1 MQTRQNSPARML
13 LAAAAF
19 SGATLLGATS
29 AWAQVAAPRT
39 SSDST
44 QPASGAHAAMDKASK
59 LLEQGQV
66 VRARTALASLL
77 NDDTSGQLLTN
88 RERQRLNSLVSSI
101 SRQTSSMDPVE
112 LSLQR
117 AENDAD
123 QGNIR
128 SAEAHLQ
135 SVVRSN
141 KATSEQSGRIDAVRS
156 ICKSTKSTM
165 APKVDGLLTAA
176 ESHLR
181 DGRLAEAKSDIS
193 SIGRSGLVLEGEQ
206 LAAFN
211 TLNDQIDQIDANN
224 ADKAALGMLE
234 SQPGVVK
241 KRPIDPYRESDDA
254 KPVEKPSEPAAQ
266 PPAEPAAQ
274 PPAEAPA
281 TQPAA
286 EQPAQPAQPPAEP
299 PAQPPAEQ
307 PAATPG
313 TEPPSGWQPPQGQD
327 AIEQGR
333 KWQAQ
338 ELLAQADQAFDKGM
352 YNDALGKYQQLAGA
366 FGQYLT
372 VDELARVN
380 ARISEAQVRLN
391 ANGAGLDPLSAQMKR
406 TQVQKEAALAE
417 FNNQLGQAG
426 KALDTGDTER
436 ARNLA
441 AAARLTINSNK
452 NAFAESEVEGYNK
465 QVADLLSKIAGT
477 EDTLANQRASAQA
490 KALADE
496 AAKSEAQRLSE
507 KERKVRESLTRIR
520 ALQMDLKYSE
530 ALQVVDQLLYLDPIN
545 PAGLILKDVLTDQM
559 LARQSNEIMDRTW
572 GNVARHSVQNSIAT
586 IPPLDIIEYPADWP
600 AISNRRGEPLAFA
613 ESAENQRINS
623 LIASKRT
630 PVKFNESPFENV
642 VGFLQT
648 VTLLNI
654 DVDWASL
661 DAMSVQRD
669 KPITLNL
676 TNVPI
681 RTVLD
686 KVCEKI
692 SPGTDISQ
700 RIGWAVNDGV
710 LTIAAEEALRKNTQ
724 LVIYDIRD
732 LLIEVPQYAN
742 VPQFDLSSVLSN
754 SGQGGG
760 GGQSPFQNNTQN
772 QQNDFGRNRD
782 SRIDQIIQLI
792 QENVDTE
799 GWKDMG
805 GTTGSIQRLDG
816 SLIIVNTA
824 KNHQAV
830 NGLLRQLREVRAM
843 QINVE
848 ARLLLVN
855 QEFFEQI
862 GFDIDV
868 YLNAN
873 NNQVRTARNTTPA
886 IQGSDFFSSTTGNLN
901 RRVAS
906 PSGTNAQDIVN
917 PRSWSPIGITQSSNS
932 LASGLLTGLV
942 EESSV
947 AGAALGRAP
956 ALGIAGQFL
965 DDIQVDFL
973 IQATQA
979 DRRSVRLNA
988 PRLTFTNGQ
997 TSNIYVATQV
1007 AFVSELEPVV
1017 SESAVGFDPTIA
1029 TISEG
1034 VTLLVEGT
1042 VSADRR
1048 YVTMNVQTS
1057 VSKIDGFQER
1067 AVTAVAGGQLVNS
1080 ADTSSFIQLPTV
1092 TVTSV
1097 SSTVT
1102 VPDQGTILMGGQR
1115 LTNEFEVEAGV
1126 PVLSKIPILNR
1137 LFSNRIKAKDEQTL
1151 LILIKPTIL
1160 IQNEQEEQNF
1170 PGLLDTLRAPYGG

>member
-1 MQTRQNSPARML
+1 
-13 LAAAAF
+13 
-19 SGATLLGATS
+19 
-29 AWAQVAAPRT
+29 
-39 SSDST
+39 
-44 QPASGAHAAMDKASK
+44 
-59 LLEQGQV
+59 
-66 VRARTALASLL
+66 
-77 NDDTSGQLLTN
+77 
-88 RERQRLNSLVSSI
+88 
-101 SRQTSSMDPVE
+101 
-112 LSLQR
+112 
-117 AENDAD
+117 
-123 QGNIR
+123 
-128 SAEAHLQ
+128 
-135 SVVRSN
+135 
-141 KATSEQSGRIDAVRS
+141 
-156 ICKSTKSTM
+156 
-165 APKVDGLLTAA
+165 
-176 ESHLR
+176 
-181 DGRLAEAKSDIS
+181 
-193 SIGRSGLVLEGEQ
+193 
-206 LAAFN
+206 
-211 TLNDQIDQIDANN
+211 
-224 ADKAALGMLE
+224 
-234 SQPGVVK
+234 
-241 KRPIDPYRESDDA
+241 
-254 KPVEKPSEPAAQ
+254 
-266 PPAEPAAQ
+266 
-274 PPAEAPA
+274 
-281 TQPAA
+281 
-286 EQPAQPAQPPAEP
+286 
-299 PAQPPAEQ
+299 
-307 PAATPG
+307 
-313 TEPPSGWQPPQGQD
+313 
-327 AIEQGR
+327 
-333 KWQAQ
+333 
-338 ELLAQADQAFDKGM
+338 
-352 YNDALGKYQQLAGA
+352 
-366 FGQYLT
+366 
-372 VDELARVN
+372 
-380 ARISEAQVRLN
+380 
-391 ANGAGLDPLSAQMKR
+391 
-406 TQVQKEAALAE
+406 
-417 FNNQLGQAG
+417 
-426 KALDTGDTER
+426 
-436 ARNLA
+436 
-441 AAARLTINSNK
+441 
-452 NAFAESEVEGYNK
+452 
-465 QVADLLSKIAGT
+465 
-477 EDTLANQRASAQA
+477 
-490 KALADE
+490 
-496 AAKSEAQRLSE
+496 
-507 KERKVRESLTRIR
+507 
-520 ALQMDLKYSE
+520 
-530 ALQVVDQLLYLDPIN
+530 
-545 PAGLILKDVLTDQM
+545 
-559 LARQSNEIMDRTW
+559 
-572 GNVARHSVQNSIAT
+572 
-586 IPPLDIIEYPADWP
+586 
-600 AISNRRGEPLAFA
+600 
-613 ESAENQRINS
+613 NS
-623 LIASKRT
+623 LIGSKRT
-630 PVKFNESPFENV
+630 PVKFNDSPFESV
-642 VGFLQT
+642 VGFLQA

-669 KPITLNL
+669 KPVTLNL

-681 RTVLD
+681 KTVLD

-692 SPGTDISQ
+692 SPGVDITQ

-710 LTIAAEEALRKNTQ
+710 LTIAAEEALRKNTA

-760 GGQSPFQNNTQN
+760 GQSPFQNTQQR

-782 SRIDQIIQLI
+782 ARIDQIIQLI
-792 QENVDTE
+792 QENVDSE
-799 GWKDMG
+799 GWKDLG

-816 SLIIVNTA
+816 SLIIVNTG
-824 KNHQAV
+824 KNHQAI

-868 YLNAN
+868 YLNSD
-873 NNQVRTARNTTPA
+873 NNQVRAARATAPTV
-886 IQGSDFFSSTTGNLN
+886 QGSDFFSPTTGNLG
-901 RRVAS
+901 RVVTS
-906 PSGTNAQDIVN
+906 PNAGGTGTTSQGVVN
-917 PRSWSPIGITQSSNS
+917 PRSWSPIGVTQNSNT

-1007 AFVSELEPVV
+1007 AFVSELQPVV

-1080 ADTSSFIQLPTV
+1080 ADTQSFIQLPTV

-1126 PVLSKIPILNR
+1126 PVLSKIPFLNR

>member
-29 AWAQVAAPRT
+29 VWAQVATPRP

-44 QPASGAHAAMDKASK
+44 QPASAAHAAMDKAAK

-77 NDDTSGQLLTN
+77 NDDTGGQLLSN

-101 SRQTSSMDPVE
+101 SRQTQSMDPVE

-135 SVVRSN
+135 SVVRSR
-141 KATSEQSGRIDAVRS
+141 KANTEQNARVEAVRS
-156 ICKSTKSTM
+156 TCQSTKSTM

-181 DGRLAEAKSDIS
+181 DGRVADAKNDLT
-193 SIGRSGLVLEGEQ
+193 SIGRSGLVLEGDQ
-206 LAAFN
+206 LASFN
-211 TLNDQIDQIDANN
+211 SLTDRIDQIDASNL
-224 ADKAALGMLE
+224 DKVALGVLE

-241 KRPIDPYRESDDA
+241 KRPIDPYRDNEDA
-254 KPVEKPSEPAAQ
+254 KPSDAPAEAPAAET
-266 PPAEPAAQ
+266 PAEPAA
-274 PPAEAPA
+274 PEA
-281 TQPAA
+281 T
-286 EQPAQPAQPPAEP
+286 QPPAEP

-307 PAATPG
+307 PATPPVA
-313 TEPPSGWQPPQGQD
+313 EPSSAWQPPQGQD
-327 AIEQGR
+327 AIEQSR

-338 ELLAQADQAFDKGM
+338 ELLAQADLSFDKGI
-352 YNDALGKYQQLAGA
+352 YNDALTKYQQLSGA

-391 ANGAGLDPLSAQMKR
+391 ANGTGLDPLSAQMKR

-417 FNNQLGQAG
+417 FNNQLTQAG
-426 KALDTGDTER
+426 RSLDTGDTER

-452 NAFAESEVEGYNK
+452 NAFAESEVEGYNQ
-465 QVADLLSKIAGT
+465 QVADLLAKIAGT
-477 EDTLANQRASAQA
+477 EDTLANQRAAAQA
-490 KALADE
+490 RALADE
-496 AAKSEAQRLSE
+496 AAKSEAQRLTE
-507 KERKVRESLTRIR
+507 KERKIREAISRVR
-520 ALQMDLKYSE
+520 ALQMDLKYAE

-545 PAGLILKDVLTDQM
+545 PAGLVLKDLLTDQ
-559 LARQSNEIMDRTW
+559 LISIESKRSIKTTW
-572 GNVARHSVQNSIAT
+572 EKVAQHSLQNSSAM
-586 IPPLDIIEYPADWP
+586 IPSLELIEYPSDWP
-600 AISNRRGEPLAFA
+600 AISNLRGEPLAFA
-613 ESAENQRINS
+613 ESAENQRVNS
-623 LIASKRT
+623 LIATKKT
-630 PVKFNESPFENV
+630 PVKFNESPLESV
-642 VGFLQT
+642 VGFLQA

-654 DVDWASL
+654 DIDWASL
-661 DAMSVQRD
+661 ESLSVARE
-669 KPITLNL
+669 KPVTLNL

-681 RTVLD
+681 KTILD
-686 KVCEKI
+686 KVCEKV
-692 SPGTDISQ
+692 SPGTDITQ
-700 RIGWAVNDGV
+700 RVGWAVNDGV

-732 LLIEVPQYAN
+732 LLIEVPQYTN
-742 VPQFDLSSVLSN
+742 TPQFDLSQVLS
-754 SGQGGG
+754 SSSQGGGG
-760 GGQSPFQNNTQN
+760 GGQSPFQNQTQN
-772 QQNDFGRNRD
+772 QNQDLGRNRD
-782 SRIDQIIQLI
+782 GRIDQIIQLI
-792 QENVDTE
+792 QENVDSE

-824 KNHQAV
+824 KNHQAI

-848 ARLLLVN
+848 SRILLVN

-873 NNQVRTARNTTPA
+873 NNQVRTARA
-886 IQGSDFFSSTTGNLN
+886 IAPTSQASDFFSNAKPN
-901 RRVAS
+901 RIITS
-906 PSGTNAQDIVN
+906 PNVVGSGTTTQGVVN
-917 PRSWSPIGITQSSNS
+917 PRSWSPIGVTQNSST
-932 LASGLLTGLV
+932 LASSLLSGQI
-942 EESSV
+942 ESSTV
-947 AGAALGRAP
+947 AGTALSAAP

-965 DDIQVDFL
+965 DDVQVDFL

-997 TSNIYVATQV
+997 QSNIYVVTQT
-1007 AFVSELEPVV
+1007 AIVSDLQSVV
-1017 SESAVGFDPTIA
+1017 SDSAASFDPTIGVV
-1029 TISEG
+1029 SEG
-1034 VTLLVEGT
+1034 VILAVEGT

-1048 YVTMNVQTS
+1048 YVTMNVQ
-1057 VSKIDGFQER
+1057 VSINKIDGFQER
-1067 AVTAVAGGQLVNS
+1067 AVSAVVGGQLVSS
-1080 ADTSSFIQLPTV
+1080 ASTESFIQLPTS

-1102 VPDQGTILMGGQR
+1102 VPDQGTIMMGGQR
-1115 LTNEFEVEAGV
+1115 IKNEYEVEAGV
-1126 PVLSKIPILNR
+1126 PVLSKIPFINR

-1151 LILIKPTIL
+1151 LILMKPTIL
-1160 IQNEQEEQNF
+1160 IQNEQEERNF

>member
-29 AWAQVAAPRT
+29 VWAQVATPRP

-44 QPASGAHAAMDKASK
+44 KPASAAHAAMDKAAK
-59 LLEQGQV
+59 FLEQGQV

-77 NDDTSGQLLTN
+77 NDDTGGQLLSD
-88 RERQRLNSLVSSI
+88 RERQRLNSLLSSI
-101 SRQTSSMDPVE
+101 SRQTHSMDPVE

-135 SVVRSN
+135 SVVRSR
-141 KATSEQSGRIDAVRS
+141 KANAEQSARVDAVRS
-156 ICKSTKSTM
+156 ICQSTKSTM

-181 DGRLAEAKSDIS
+181 DGRVADAKSDLS
-193 SIGRSGLVLEGEQ
+193 SIGRSGVVLEGDQ
-206 LAAFN
+206 LSSFN
-211 TLNDQIDQIDANN
+211 SLTDRIDQMDADN
-224 ADKAALGMLE
+224 ADKAALGVLE

-241 KRPIDPYRESDDA
+241 KRPIDPYRDNEES
-254 KPVEKPSEPAAQ
+254 KPAEQPAEAPAAET
-266 PPAEPAAQ
+266 PAEPAATQ
-274 PPAEAPA
+274 PPV
-281 TQPAA
+281 
-286 EQPAQPAQPPAEP
+286 EP

-307 PAATPG
+307 PATPPAA
-313 TEPPSGWQPPQGQD
+313 EPSSGWQPPQGQD
-327 AIEQGR
+327 AIEQSR

-338 ELLAQADQAFDKGM
+338 ELLAQADLSFDKGI
-352 YNDALGKYQQLAGA
+352 YNDALTKYQQLSGA

-380 ARISEAQVRLN
+380 ARIIEAQVQLN
-391 ANGAGLDPLSAQMKR
+391 ANSTGLDPLSAQMKR

-417 FNNQLGQAG
+417 FNNQLAQAG
-426 KALDTGDTER
+426 KALDTGDPER

-452 NAFAESEVEGYNK
+452 NAFAESEVEGYNQ
-465 QVADLLSKIAGT
+465 QVADLLARIAGT

-490 KALADE
+490 RALADE
-496 AAKSEAQRLSE
+496 AAKSEAQRLTE
-507 KERKVRESLTRIR
+507 KERKIRESLTRIR
-520 ALQMDLKYSE
+520 ALQMEMKYAE

-545 PAGLILKDVLTDQM
+545 PAGLVLKDVLTDTM
-559 LARQSNEIMDRTW
+559 ISIQSKDILKQTW
-572 GNVARHSVQNSIAT
+572 LNAAKLTVDNSRAA
-586 IPPLDIIEYPADWP
+586 IPPLDIIDYPSDWP
-600 AISNRRGEPLAFA
+600 ALSAIRGEPLAFA
-613 ESAENQRINS
+613 ESAENQRVNS
-623 LIASKRT
+623 LISSKKAPAR
-630 PVKFNESPFENV
+630 FNESPLDSV
-642 VGFLQT
+642 VNFLQT

-661 DAMSVQRD
+661 EAMGVQRD

-681 RTVLD
+681 KTVLD

-692 SPGTDISQ
+692 SPGVDISQ

-742 VPQFDLSSVLSN
+742 VPQFDLSAALQS

-760 GGQSPFQNNTQN
+760 SGQSPFQSGNQQN
-772 QQNDFGRNRD
+772 QQADFGRNRD
-782 SRIDQIIQLI
+782 ARIDQLIQII
-792 QENVDTE
+792 QENVDSE
-799 GWKDMG
+799 GWKDLG

-824 KNHQAV
+824 KNHQAI

-843 QINVE
+843 QISVE
-848 ARLLLVN
+848 SRILLVD

-862 GFDIDV
+862 GFDIDL

-873 NNQVRTARNTTPA
+873 NNQVRAARGTSPTVQA
-886 IQGSDFFSSTTGNLN
+886 SDFFNTNSGGLQRTASSPNVATGTFATQG
-901 RRVAS
+901 V
-906 PSGTNAQDIVN
+906 VN
-917 PRSWSPIGITQSSNS
+917 PRSWSPIGMTQSSNS
-932 LASGLLTGLV
+932 LAASLLSGQVDG
-942 EESSV
+942 SSV
-947 AGAALGRAP
+947 ASSALSSAP

-988 PRLTFTNGQ
+988 PRLTLTNGQ
-997 TSNIYVATQV
+997 TSNVSVTTQIAYVTNLTA
-1007 AFVSELEPVV
+1007 VV
-1017 SESAVGFDPTIA
+1017 SDSAAAFEPRIGIAFD
-1029 TISEG
+1029 G
-1034 VTLLVEGT
+1034 VLLVVEGT

-1048 YVTMNVQTS
+1048 YVTMNVQVS
-1057 VSKIDGFQER
+1057 VSKLDGFKESS
-1067 AVTAVAGGQLVNS
+1067 VTAVAGGRLVNS
-1080 ADTSSFIQLPTV
+1080 ADTQSFFQLPTS
-1092 TVTSV
+1092 TVTQL

-1102 VPDQGTILMGGQR
+1102 IPDQGTIMMGGQR
-1115 LTNEFEVEAGV
+1115 VTNEFDVETGV
-1126 PVLSKIPILNR
+1126 PVLSKIPIVNR
-1137 LFSNRIKAKDEQTL
+1137 LFSNRIKAKDDHTL
-1151 LILIKPTIL
+1151 LILLKPTIL
-1160 IQNEQEEQNF
+1160 IQNEQEEKNF

>member
-29 AWAQVAAPRT
+29 VWAQVATPRP

-44 QPASGAHAAMDKASK
+44 QPASAAHAAMDKAAK

-77 NDDTSGQLLTN
+77 NDDTGGQLLSN

-101 SRQTSSMDPVE
+101 SRQTQSMDPVE

-135 SVVRSN
+135 SVVRSR
-141 KATSEQSGRIDAVRS
+141 KANTEQNARVEAVRS
-156 ICKSTKSTM
+156 TCQSTKSTM

-181 DGRLAEAKSDIS
+181 DGRVADAKNDLT
-193 SIGRSGLVLEGEQ
+193 SIGRSGLVLEGDQ
-206 LAAFN
+206 LASFN
-211 TLNDQIDQIDANN
+211 SLTDRIDQIDASNL
-224 ADKAALGMLE
+224 DKVALGVLE

-241 KRPIDPYRESDDA
+241 KRPIDPYRDNEDA
-254 KPVEKPSEPAAQ
+254 KPSDAPAEAPAAET
-266 PPAEPAAQ
+266 PAEPAA
-274 PPAEAPA
+274 PEA
-281 TQPAA
+281 T
-286 EQPAQPAQPPAEP
+286 QPPAEP

-307 PAATPG
+307 PATPPAA
-313 TEPPSGWQPPQGQD
+313 EPSSGWQPPQGQD
-327 AIEQGR
+327 AIEQSR

-338 ELLAQADQAFDKGM
+338 ELLAQADLSFDKGI
-352 YNDALGKYQQLAGA
+352 YNDALTKYQQLSGA

-391 ANGAGLDPLSAQMKR
+391 ANGTGLDPLSAQMKR

-417 FNNQLGQAG
+417 FNNQLTQAG
-426 KALDTGDTER
+426 RSLDTGDTER

-452 NAFAESEVEGYNK
+452 NAFAESEVEGYNQ
-465 QVADLLSKIAGT
+465 QVADLLAKIAGT
-477 EDTLANQRASAQA
+477 EDTLANQRAAAQA
-490 KALADE
+490 RALADE
-496 AAKSEAQRLSE
+496 AAKSEAQRLTE
-507 KERKVRESLTRIR
+507 KERKIREAISRVR
-520 ALQMDLKYSE
+520 ALQMDLKYAE

-545 PAGLILKDVLTDQM
+545 PAGLVLKDLLTDQ
-559 LARQSNEIMDRTW
+559 LISIESKRSIKTTW
-572 GNVARHSVQNSIAT
+572 EKVAQHSLQNSSAM
-586 IPPLDIIEYPADWP
+586 IPSLELIEYPSDWP
-600 AISNRRGEPLAFA
+600 AISNLRGEPLAFA
-613 ESAENQRINS
+613 ESAENQRVNS
-623 LIASKRT
+623 LIATKKT
-630 PVKFNESPFENV
+630 PVKFNESPLESV
-642 VGFLQT
+642 VGFLQA

-654 DVDWASL
+654 DIDWASL
-661 DAMSVQRD
+661 ESLSVARE
-669 KPITLNL
+669 KPVTLNL

-681 RTVLD
+681 KTILD
-686 KVCEKI
+686 KVCEKV
-692 SPGTDISQ
+692 SPGTDITQ
-700 RIGWAVNDGV
+700 RVGWAVNDGV

-732 LLIEVPQYAN
+732 LLIEVPQYTN
-742 VPQFDLSSVLSN
+742 TPQFDLSQVLS
-754 SGQGGG
+754 SSSQGGGG
-760 GGQSPFQNNTQN
+760 GGQSPFQNQTQN
-772 QQNDFGRNRD
+772 QNQDLGRNRD
-782 SRIDQIIQLI
+782 GRIDQIIQLI
-792 QENVDTE
+792 QENVDSE

-824 KNHQAV
+824 KNHQAI

-848 ARLLLVN
+848 SRILLVN

-873 NNQVRTARNTTPA
+873 NNQVRTARA
-886 IQGSDFFSSTTGNLN
+886 IAPTSQASDFFSNAKPN
-901 RRVAS
+901 RIITS
-906 PSGTNAQDIVN
+906 PNVVGSGTTTQGVVN
-917 PRSWSPIGITQSSNS
+917 PRSWSPIGVTQNSST
-932 LASGLLTGLV
+932 LASSLLSGQI
-942 EESSV
+942 ESSTV
-947 AGAALGRAP
+947 AGTALSAAP

-965 DDIQVDFL
+965 DDVQVDFL

-997 TSNIYVATQV
+997 QSNIYVVTQT
-1007 AFVSELEPVV
+1007 AIVSDLQSVV
-1017 SESAVGFDPTIA
+1017 SDSAASFDPTIGVV
-1029 TISEG
+1029 SEG
-1034 VTLLVEGT
+1034 VILAVEGT

-1048 YVTMNVQTS
+1048 YVTMNVR
-1057 VSKIDGFQER
+1057 VSINKIDGFQER
-1067 AVTAVAGGQLVNS
+1067 AVSAVVGGQLVSS
-1080 ADTSSFIQLPTV
+1080 ASTESFIQLPTS

-1102 VPDQGTILMGGQR
+1102 VPDQGTIMMGGQR
-1115 LTNEFEVEAGV
+1115 IKNEYEVEAGV
-1126 PVLSKIPILNR
+1126 PVLSKIPFINR

-1151 LILIKPTIL
+1151 LILMKPTIL
-1160 IQNEQEEQNF
+1160 IQNEQEERNF

>member
-29 AWAQVAAPRT
+29 VWAQVATPRP

-44 QPASGAHAAMDKASK
+44 QPASAAHAAMDKAAK

-77 NDDTSGQLLTN
+77 NDDTGGQLLSN

-101 SRQTSSMDPVE
+101 SRQTQSMDPVE

-135 SVVRSN
+135 SVVRSR
-141 KATSEQSGRIDAVRS
+141 KANTEQNARVEAVRS
-156 ICKSTKSTM
+156 TCQSTKSTM

-181 DGRLAEAKSDIS
+181 DGRVADAKNDLT
-193 SIGRSGLVLEGEQ
+193 SIGRSGLVLEGDQ
-206 LAAFN
+206 LASFN
-211 TLNDQIDQIDANN
+211 SLTDRIDQIDASNL
-224 ADKAALGMLE
+224 DKVALGVLE

-241 KRPIDPYRESDDA
+241 KRPIDPYRDNEDA
-254 KPVEKPSEPAAQ
+254 KPSDAPAEAPAAET
-266 PPAEPAAQ
+266 PAEPAA
-274 PPAEAPA
+274 PEA
-281 TQPAA
+281 T
-286 EQPAQPAQPPAEP
+286 QPPAEP

-307 PAATPG
+307 PATPPAA
-313 TEPPSGWQPPQGQD
+313 EPSSGWQPPQGQD
-327 AIEQGR
+327 AIEQSR

-338 ELLAQADQAFDKGM
+338 ELLAQADLSFDKGI
-352 YNDALGKYQQLAGA
+352 YNDALTKYQQLSGA

-391 ANGAGLDPLSAQMKR
+391 ANGTGLDPLSAQMKR

-417 FNNQLGQAG
+417 FNNQLTQAG
-426 KALDTGDTER
+426 RSLDTGDTER

-452 NAFAESEVEGYNK
+452 NAFAESEVEGYNQ
-465 QVADLLSKIAGT
+465 QVADLLAKIAGT
-477 EDTLANQRASAQA
+477 EDTLANQRAAAQA
-490 KALADE
+490 RALADE
-496 AAKSEAQRLSE
+496 AAKSEAQRLTE
-507 KERKVRESLTRIR
+507 KERKIREAISRVR
-520 ALQMDLKYSE
+520 ALQMDLKYAE

-545 PAGLILKDVLTDQM
+545 PAGLVLKDLLTDQ
-559 LARQSNEIMDRTW
+559 LISIESKRSIKTTW
-572 GNVARHSVQNSIAT
+572 EKVAQHSLQNSSAM
-586 IPPLDIIEYPADWP
+586 IPSLELIEYPSDWP
-600 AISNRRGEPLAFA
+600 AISNLRGEPLAFA
-613 ESAENQRINS
+613 ESAENQRVNS
-623 LIASKRT
+623 LIATKKT
-630 PVKFNESPFENV
+630 PVKFNESPLESV
-642 VGFLQT
+642 VGFLQA

-654 DVDWASL
+654 DIDWASL
-661 DAMSVQRD
+661 ESLSVARE
-669 KPITLNL
+669 KPVTLNL

-681 RTVLD
+681 KTILD
-686 KVCEKI
+686 KVCEKV
-692 SPGTDISQ
+692 SPGTDITQ
-700 RIGWAVNDGV
+700 RVGWAVNDGV

-732 LLIEVPQYAN
+732 LLIEVPQYTN
-742 VPQFDLSSVLSN
+742 TPQFDLSQVLS
-754 SGQGGG
+754 SSSQGGGG
-760 GGQSPFQNNTQN
+760 GGQSPFQNQTQN
-772 QQNDFGRNRD
+772 QNQDLGRNRD
-782 SRIDQIIQLI
+782 GPHRPDHPAHPGKRRLRGLEGHGRHDRLHPAPRRLAHHRQHRQEPPGDQ
-792 QENVDTE
+792 
-799 GWKDMG
+799 
-805 GTTGSIQRLDG
+805 R
-816 SLIIVNTA
+816 
-824 KNHQAV
+824 
-830 NGLLRQLREVRAM
+830 
-843 QINVE
+843 
-848 ARLLLVN
+848 
-855 QEFFEQI
+855 
-862 GFDIDV
+862 
-868 YLNAN
+868 
-873 NNQVRTARNTTPA
+873 PA
-886 IQGSDFFSSTTGNLN
+886 PP
-901 RRVAS
+901 A
-906 PSGTNAQDIVN
+906 
-917 PRSWSPIGITQSSNS
+917 PRSPRHADQCRISNPPRQPGVLRADRLRHRRLPQRQQQPGPRRAGHRPARARPRTSSNTKPAACTHHVSQRRGERHHHPGRRQSQVLVTHRRDPELVLPRQQRS
-932 LASGLLTGLV
+932 LRPDRV
-942 EESSV
+942 QHRRRH
-947 AGAALGRAP
+947 ALSAAP

-997 TSNIYVATQV
+997 QSNIYVVTQI
-1007 AFVSELEPVV
+1007 AIVSDLQSVV
-1017 SESAVGFDPTIA
+1017 SDSAASFDPTIGVV
-1029 TISEG
+1029 SEG
-1034 VTLLVEGT
+1034 VILAVEGT

-1048 YVTMNVQTS
+1048 YVTMNVQVS

-1067 AVTAVAGGQLVNS
+1067 AVTAVAGGQLVSS
-1080 ADTSSFIQLPTV
+1080 ASTQSFIQLPTS

-1102 VPDQGTILMGGQR
+1102 VPDQGTIMMGGQR
-1115 LTNEFEVEAGV
+1115 IKNEYEVETGV
-1126 PVLSKIPILNR
+1126 PVLSKIPIINR

-1160 IQNEQEEQNF
+1160 IQNEQEERNF

>member
-29 AWAQVAAPRT
+29 ALAQIATPRP
-39 SSDST
+39 SSDSN
-44 QPASGAHAAMDKASK
+44 QPASAAHTAMDKAAK

-77 NDDTSGQLLTN
+77 NDDSSGQLLSN
-88 RERQRLNSLVSSI
+88 RERQRLNSLVASI
-101 SRQTSSMDPVE
+101 SRQTTSMDPVE

-117 AENDAD
+117 AENDAE

-135 SVVRSN
+135 SVVRSH
-141 KATSEQSGRIDAVRS
+141 KASSEQNSRIEAVRS
-156 ICKSTKSTM
+156 ICKTSKSTM

-176 ESHLR
+176 DSHLR
-181 DGRLAEAKSDIS
+181 DGRVADAKSDLS
-193 SIGRSGLVLEGEQ
+193 SIGRSGLVLEGDQ
-206 LAAFN
+206 LTSFN
-211 TLNDQIDQIDANN
+211 ALTDRIDQIDASN
-224 ADKAALGMLE
+224 ADKAALGVLE
-234 SQPGVVK
+234 AQPGVVK
-241 KRPIDPYRESDDA
+241 KRPIDPYRDNEEA
-254 KPVEKPSEPAAQ
+254 KPAEKPAEQPAAES
-266 PPAEPAAQ
+266 PA
-274 PPAEAPA
+274 
-281 TQPAA
+281 PAA
-286 EQPAQPAQPPAEP
+286 EQPAPAAAQPPAEP

-307 PAATPG
+307 PAATPPAA
-313 TEPPSGWQPPQGQD
+313 EQPSGWQPPQGQD
-327 AIEQGR
+327 AIEQSR

-338 ELLAQADQAFDKGM
+338 ELLAQADLSFDKGI
-352 YNDALGKYQQLAGA
+352 YNDSLSKYQQLAGA
-366 FGQYLT
+366 FSQYLT

-380 ARISEAQVRLN
+380 ARITEAQVRLN
-391 ANGAGLDPLSAQMKR
+391 ANGVQLDPLSAQMKR
-406 TQVQKEAALAE
+406 TQVQKEAAVAE
-417 FNNQLGQAG
+417 FNNQVAQASR
-426 KALDTGDTER
+426 ALDTGDTER

-465 QVADLLSKIAGT
+465 QVADLLAKIAGT
-477 EDTLANQRASAQA
+477 EDSLATQRAASQA

-507 KERKVRESLTRIR
+507 KERKVREALTRVR
-520 ALQMDLKYSE
+520 ALQMELKYAE
-530 ALQVVDQLLYLDPIN
+530 ALQVIDQLLYLDPIN
-545 PAGLILKDVLTDQM
+545 PAGLVLKDVLTDQM
-559 LARQSNEIMDRTW
+559 ISRQFEQSVKKMWHNT
-572 GNVARHSVQNSIAT
+572 AAHSMQNAEASIPA
-586 IPPLDIIEYPADWP
+586 LDLIEYPADWP
-600 AISNRRGEPLAFA
+600 SISNIRGEPLAFA
-613 ESAENQRINS
+613 ESAENQRVNA
-623 LIASKRT
+623 LIASKKT
-630 PVKFNESPFENV
+630 PVKFNDSPFENV
-642 VGFLQT
+642 VQFLQA

-669 KPITLNL
+669 KAITLNL
-676 TNVPI
+676 TNVSI

-742 VPQFDLSSVLSN
+742 VPQFDLSSVLSS
-754 SGQGGG
+754 SGQGGS
-760 GGQSPFQNNTQN
+760 GQSPFQNTNQQN
-772 QQNDFGRNRD
+772 QQTDFGRNRD
-782 SRIDQIIQLI
+782 ARIDQIIQLI
-792 QENVDTE
+792 QENVDSE
-799 GWKDMG
+799 GWKDLG
-805 GTTGSIQRLDG
+805 GTTGSVQRLDG

-824 KNHQAV
+824 KNHQAI

-855 QEFFEQI
+855 QDFFEQI

-873 NNQVRTARNTTPA
+873 NNQVRTARAVSPTVQP
-886 IQGSDFFSSTTGNLN
+886 SDFFNESNLQRSVTSPNVVGTGSTTTG
-901 RRVAS
+901 
-906 PSGTNAQDIVN
+906 IVN
-917 PRSWSPIGITQSSNS
+917 PRSWSPIGITQNSSS
-932 LASGLLTGLV
+932 LATGLLTGQV
-942 EESSV
+942 DSSSV
-947 AGAALGRAP
+947 AGTALSAAP

-965 DDIQVDFL
+965 DDVQVDFL

-1007 AFVSELEPVV
+1007 AFVSDLQPVV
-1017 SESAVGFDPTIA
+1017 SDSAVGFDPQISV
-1029 TISEG
+1029 ISEG

-1057 VSKIDGFQER
+1057 VSKIDGFQNR
-1067 AVTAVAGGQLVNS
+1067 GVTAVAGGQLVNS
-1080 ADTSSFIQLPTV
+1080 ADTESFIQLPTT

-1115 LTNEFEVEAGV
+1115 LTNEYDVEAGV
-1126 PVLSKIPILNR
+1126 PVLSKIPFINR

-1151 LILIKPTIL
+1151 LILMKPTIL
-1160 IQNEQEEQNF
+1160 IQNEQEEKNF

>member
-29 AWAQVAAPRT
+29 VWAQVATPRP

-44 QPASGAHAAMDKASK
+44 QPASAAHAAMDKAAK

-77 NDDTSGQLLTN
+77 NDDTGGQLLSN

-101 SRQTSSMDPVE
+101 SRQTQSMDPVE

-135 SVVRSN
+135 SVVRSR
-141 KATSEQSGRIDAVRS
+141 KANTEQNARVEAVRS
-156 ICKSTKSTM
+156 TCQSTKSTM

-181 DGRLAEAKSDIS
+181 DGRVADAKNDLT
-193 SIGRSGLVLEGEQ
+193 SIGRSGLVLEGDQ
-206 LAAFN
+206 LASFN
-211 TLNDQIDQIDANN
+211 SLTDRIDQIDASNL
-224 ADKAALGMLE
+224 DKVALGVLE

-241 KRPIDPYRESDDA
+241 KRPIDPYRDNEDA
-254 KPVEKPSEPAAQ
+254 KPSDAPAEAPAAET
-266 PPAEPAAQ
+266 PAEPAA
-274 PPAEAPA
+274 PEA
-281 TQPAA
+281 T
-286 EQPAQPAQPPAEP
+286 QPPAEP

-307 PAATPG
+307 PATPPAA
-313 TEPPSGWQPPQGQD
+313 EPSSGWQPPQGQD
-327 AIEQGR
+327 AIEQSR

-338 ELLAQADQAFDKGM
+338 ELLAQADLSFDKGI
-352 YNDALGKYQQLAGA
+352 YNDALTKYQQLSGA

-391 ANGAGLDPLSAQMKR
+391 ANGTGLDPLSAQMKR

-417 FNNQLGQAG
+417 FNNQLTQAG
-426 KALDTGDTER
+426 RSLDTGDTER

-452 NAFAESEVEGYNK
+452 NAFAESEVEGYNQ
-465 QVADLLSKIAGT
+465 QVADLLAKIAGT
-477 EDTLANQRASAQA
+477 EDTLANQRAAAQA
-490 KALADE
+490 RALADE
-496 AAKSEAQRLSE
+496 AAKSEAQRLTE
-507 KERKVRESLTRIR
+507 KERKIREAISRVR
-520 ALQMDLKYSE
+520 ALQMDLKYAE

-545 PAGLILKDVLTDQM
+545 PAGLVLKDLLTDQ
-559 LARQSNEIMDRTW
+559 LISIESKRSIKTTW
-572 GNVARHSVQNSIAT
+572 EKVAQHSLQNSSAM
-586 IPPLDIIEYPADWP
+586 IPSLELIEYPSDWP
-600 AISNRRGEPLAFA
+600 AISNLRGEPLAFA
-613 ESAENQRINS
+613 ESAENQRVNS
-623 LIASKRT
+623 LIATKKT
-630 PVKFNESPFENV
+630 PVKFNESPLESV
-642 VGFLQT
+642 VGFLQA

-654 DVDWASL
+654 DIDWASL
-661 DAMSVQRD
+661 ESLSVARE
-669 KPITLNL
+669 KPVTLNL

-681 RTVLD
+681 KTILD
-686 KVCEKI
+686 KVCEKV
-692 SPGTDISQ
+692 SPGTDITQ
-700 RIGWAVNDGV
+700 RVGWAVNDGV

-732 LLIEVPQYAN
+732 LLIEVPQYTN
-742 VPQFDLSSVLSN
+742 TPQFDLSQVLS
-754 SGQGGG
+754 SSSQGGGG
-760 GGQSPFQNNTQN
+760 GGQSPFQNQTQN
-772 QQNDFGRNRD
+772 QNQDLGRNRD
-782 SRIDQIIQLI
+782 GRIDQIIQLI
-792 QENVDTE
+792 QENVDSE

-824 KNHQAV
+824 KNHQAI

-848 ARLLLVN
+848 SRILLVN

-873 NNQVRTARNTTPA
+873 NNQVRTARA
-886 IQGSDFFSSTTGNLN
+886 IAPTSQASDFFSNAKPN
-901 RRVAS
+901 RIITS
-906 PSGTNAQDIVN
+906 PNVVGSGTTTQGVVN
-917 PRSWSPIGITQSSNS
+917 PRSWSPIGVTQNSST
-932 LASGLLTGLV
+932 LASSLLSGQI
-942 EESSV
+942 ESSTV
-947 AGAALGRAP
+947 AGTALSAAP

-965 DDIQVDFL
+965 DDVQVDFL

-997 TSNIYVATQV
+997 QSNIYVVTQT
-1007 AFVSELEPVV
+1007 AIVSDLQSVV
-1017 SESAVGFDPTIA
+1017 SDSAASFDPTIGVV
-1029 TISEG
+1029 SEG
-1034 VTLLVEGT
+1034 VILAVEGT

-1048 YVTMNVQTS
+1048 YVTMNVQ
-1057 VSKIDGFQER
+1057 VSINKIDGFQER
-1067 AVTAVAGGQLVNS
+1067 AVSAVVGGQLVSS
-1080 ADTSSFIQLPTV
+1080 ASTESFIQLPTS

-1102 VPDQGTILMGGQR
+1102 VPDQGTIMMGGQR
-1115 LTNEFEVEAGV
+1115 IKNEYEVEAGV
-1126 PVLSKIPILNR
+1126 PVLSKIPFINR

-1151 LILIKPTIL
+1151 LILMKPTIL
-1160 IQNEQEEQNF
+1160 IQNEQEERNF

>member
-29 AWAQVAAPRT
+29 VWAQVATPRP

-44 QPASGAHAAMDKASK
+44 QPASAAHAAMDKAAK

-77 NDDTSGQLLTN
+77 NDDTGGQLLSN

-101 SRQTSSMDPVE
+101 SRQTQSMDPVE

-135 SVVRSN
+135 SVVRSR
-141 KATSEQSGRIDAVRS
+141 KANTEQNARVEAVRS
-156 ICKSTKSTM
+156 TCQSTKSTM

-181 DGRLAEAKSDIS
+181 DGRVADAKSDLT
-193 SIGRSGLVLEGEQ
+193 SIGRSGLVLEGDQ
-206 LAAFN
+206 LASFN
-211 TLNDQIDQIDANN
+211 SLTDRIDQIDASNL
-224 ADKAALGMLE
+224 DKVALGVLE

-241 KRPIDPYRESDDA
+241 KRPIDPYRDNEDA
-254 KPVEKPSEPAAQ
+254 KPSDAPAEAPAAET
-266 PPAEPAAQ
+266 PAEPAA
-274 PPAEAPA
+274 PEA
-281 TQPAA
+281 T
-286 EQPAQPAQPPAEP
+286 QPPAEP

-307 PAATPG
+307 PATPPAA
-313 TEPPSGWQPPQGQD
+313 EPSSGWQPPQGQD
-327 AIEQGR
+327 AIEQSR

-338 ELLAQADQAFDKGM
+338 ELLAQADLSFDKGI
-352 YNDALGKYQQLAGA
+352 YNDALTKYQQLSGA

-391 ANGAGLDPLSAQMKR
+391 ANGTGLDPLSAQMKR

-417 FNNQLGQAG
+417 FNNQLTQAG
-426 KALDTGDTER
+426 RSLDTGDTER

-452 NAFAESEVEGYNK
+452 NAFAESEVEGYNQ
-465 QVADLLSKIAGT
+465 QVADLLAKIAGT
-477 EDTLANQRASAQA
+477 EDTLANQRAAAQA
-490 KALADE
+490 RALADE
-496 AAKSEAQRLSE
+496 AAKSEAQRLTE
-507 KERKVRESLTRIR
+507 KERKIREAISRVR
-520 ALQMDLKYSE
+520 ALQMDLKYAE

-545 PAGLILKDVLTDQM
+545 PAGLVLKDLLTDQ
-559 LARQSNEIMDRTW
+559 LISIESKRSIKTTW
-572 GNVARHSVQNSIAT
+572 EKVAQHSLQNSSAM
-586 IPPLDIIEYPADWP
+586 IPSLELIEYPSDWP
-600 AISNRRGEPLAFA
+600 AISNLRGEPLAFA
-613 ESAENQRINS
+613 ESAENQRVNS
-623 LIASKRT
+623 LIATKKT
-630 PVKFNESPFENV
+630 PVKFNESPLESV
-642 VGFLQT
+642 VGFLQA

-654 DVDWASL
+654 DIDWASL
-661 DAMSVQRD
+661 ESLSVARE
-669 KPITLNL
+669 KPVTLNL

-681 RTVLD
+681 KTILD
-686 KVCEKI
+686 KVCEKV
-692 SPGTDISQ
+692 SPGTDITQ
-700 RIGWAVNDGV
+700 RVGWAVNDGV

-732 LLIEVPQYAN
+732 LLIEVPQYTN
-742 VPQFDLSSVLSN
+742 TPQFDLSQVLS
-754 SGQGGG
+754 SSSQGGGG
-760 GGQSPFQNNTQN
+760 GGQSPFQNQTQN
-772 QQNDFGRNRD
+772 QNQDLGRNRD
-782 SRIDQIIQLI
+782 GRIDQIIQLI
-792 QENVDTE
+792 QENVDSE

-824 KNHQAV
+824 KNHQAI

-848 ARLLLVN
+848 SRILLVN

-873 NNQVRTARNTTPA
+873 NNQVRTARA
-886 IQGSDFFSSTTGNLN
+886 IAPTSQASDFFSNAKPN
-901 RRVAS
+901 RIITS
-906 PSGTNAQDIVN
+906 PNVVGSGTTTQGVVN
-917 PRSWSPIGITQSSNS
+917 PRSWSPIGVTQNSST
-932 LASGLLTGLV
+932 LASSLLSGQI
-942 EESSV
+942 ESSTV
-947 AGAALGRAP
+947 AGTALSAAP

-965 DDIQVDFL
+965 DDVQVDFL

-997 TSNIYVATQV
+997 QSNIYVVTQT
-1007 AFVSELEPVV
+1007 AIVSDLQSVV
-1017 SESAVGFDPTIA
+1017 SDSAASFDPTIGVV
-1029 TISEG
+1029 SEG
-1034 VTLLVEGT
+1034 VILAVEGT

-1048 YVTMNVQTS
+1048 YVTMNVQ
-1057 VSKIDGFQER
+1057 VSINKIDGFQER
-1067 AVTAVAGGQLVNS
+1067 AVSAVVGGQLVSS
-1080 ADTSSFIQLPTV
+1080 ASTESFIQLPTS

-1102 VPDQGTILMGGQR
+1102 VPDQGTIMMGGQR
-1115 LTNEFEVEAGV
+1115 IKNEYEVEAGV
-1126 PVLSKIPILNR
+1126 PVLSKIPFINR

-1151 LILIKPTIL
+1151 LILMKPTIL
-1160 IQNEQEEQNF
+1160 IQNEQEERNF

>member
-29 AWAQVAAPRT
+29 VWGQVATPRP

-44 QPASGAHAAMDKASK
+44 QPASAAHAAMDKAAK

-77 NDDTSGQLLTN
+77 NDDTGGQLLSN

-101 SRQTSSMDPVE
+101 SRQTQSMDPVE

-135 SVVRSN
+135 SVVRSR
-141 KATSEQSGRIDAVRS
+141 KANTEQNARVEAVRS
-156 ICKSTKSTM
+156 TCQSTKSTM

-181 DGRLAEAKSDIS
+181 DGRVADAKSDLT
-193 SIGRSGLVLEGEQ
+193 SIGRSGLVLEGDQ
-206 LAAFN
+206 LASFN
-211 TLNDQIDQIDANN
+211 SLTDRIDQIDASNL
-224 ADKAALGMLE
+224 DKVALGVLE

-241 KRPIDPYRESDDA
+241 KRPIDPYRDNEDA
-254 KPVEKPSEPAAQ
+254 KPSDAPAEAPAAET
-266 PPAEPAAQ
+266 PAEPAA
-274 PPAEAPA
+274 PEA
-281 TQPAA
+281 T
-286 EQPAQPAQPPAEP
+286 QPPAEP

-307 PAATPG
+307 PATPPAA
-313 TEPPSGWQPPQGQD
+313 EPSSGWQPPQGQD
-327 AIEQGR
+327 AIEQSR

-338 ELLAQADQAFDKGM
+338 ELLAQADLSFDKGI
-352 YNDALGKYQQLAGA
+352 YNDALTKYQQLSGA

-391 ANGAGLDPLSAQMKR
+391 ANGTGLDPLSAQMKR

-417 FNNQLGQAG
+417 FNNQLTQAG
-426 KALDTGDTER
+426 RSLDTGDTER

-452 NAFAESEVEGYNK
+452 NAFAESEVEGYNQ
-465 QVADLLSKIAGT
+465 QVADLLAKIAGT
-477 EDTLANQRASAQA
+477 EDTLANQRAAAQA
-490 KALADE
+490 RALADE
-496 AAKSEAQRLSE
+496 AAKSEAQRLTE
-507 KERKVRESLTRIR
+507 KERKIREAISRVR
-520 ALQMDLKYSE
+520 ALQMDLKYAE

-545 PAGLILKDVLTDQM
+545 PAGLVLKDLLTDQ
-559 LARQSNEIMDRTW
+559 LISIESKRSIKTTW
-572 GNVARHSVQNSIAT
+572 EKVAQHSLQNSSAM
-586 IPPLDIIEYPADWP
+586 IPSLELIEYPSDWP
-600 AISNRRGEPLAFA
+600 AISNLRGEPLAFA
-613 ESAENQRINS
+613 ESAENQRVNS
-623 LIASKRT
+623 LIATKKT
-630 PVKFNESPFENV
+630 PVKFNESPLESV
-642 VGFLQT
+642 VGFLQA

-654 DVDWASL
+654 DIDWASL
-661 DAMSVQRD
+661 ESLSVARE
-669 KPITLNL
+669 KPVTLNL

-681 RTVLD
+681 KTILD
-686 KVCEKI
+686 KVCEKV
-692 SPGTDISQ
+692 SPGTDITQ
-700 RIGWAVNDGV
+700 RVGWAVNDGV

-732 LLIEVPQYAN
+732 LLIEVPQYTN
-742 VPQFDLSSVLSN
+742 TPQFDLSQVLS
-754 SGQGGG
+754 SSSQGGGG
-760 GGQSPFQNNTQN
+760 GGQSPFQNQTQN
-772 QQNDFGRNRD
+772 QNQDLGRNRD
-782 SRIDQIIQLI
+782 GRIDQIIQLI
-792 QENVDTE
+792 QENVDSE

-824 KNHQAV
+824 KNHQAI

-848 ARLLLVN
+848 SRILLVN

-873 NNQVRTARNTTPA
+873 NNQVRTARA
-886 IQGSDFFSSTTGNLN
+886 IAPTSQASDFFSNAKPN
-901 RRVAS
+901 RIITS
-906 PSGTNAQDIVN
+906 PNVVGSGTTTQGVVN
-917 PRSWSPIGITQSSNS
+917 PRSWSPIGVTQNSST
-932 LASGLLTGLV
+932 LASSLLSGQI
-942 EESSV
+942 ESSTV
-947 AGAALGRAP
+947 AGTALSAAP

-965 DDIQVDFL
+965 DDVQVDFL

-997 TSNIYVATQV
+997 QSNIYVVTQT
-1007 AFVSELEPVV
+1007 AIVSDLQSVV
-1017 SESAVGFDPTIA
+1017 SDSAASFDPTIGVV
-1029 TISEG
+1029 SEG
-1034 VTLLVEGT
+1034 VILAVEGT

-1048 YVTMNVQTS
+1048 YVTMNVQ
-1057 VSKIDGFQER
+1057 VSINKIDGFQER
-1067 AVTAVAGGQLVNS
+1067 AVSAVVGGQLVSS
-1080 ADTSSFIQLPTV
+1080 ASTESFIQLPTS

-1102 VPDQGTILMGGQR
+1102 VPDQGTIMMGGQR
-1115 LTNEFEVEAGV
+1115 IKNEYEVEAGV
-1126 PVLSKIPILNR
+1126 PVLSKIPFINR

-1151 LILIKPTIL
+1151 LILMKPTIL
-1160 IQNEQEEQNF
+1160 IQNEQEERNF

>member
-29 AWAQVAAPRT
+29 VWAQVATPRP

-44 QPASGAHAAMDKASK
+44 QPASAAHAAMDKAAK

-77 NDDTSGQLLTN
+77 NDDTGGQLLSN

-101 SRQTSSMDPVE
+101 SRQTQSMDPVE

-135 SVVRSN
+135 SVVRSR
-141 KATSEQSGRIDAVRS
+141 KANTEQNARVEAVRS
-156 ICKSTKSTM
+156 TCQSTKSTM

-181 DGRLAEAKSDIS
+181 DGRVADAKNDLT
-193 SIGRSGLVLEGEQ
+193 SIGRSGLVLEGDQ
-206 LAAFN
+206 LASFN
-211 TLNDQIDQIDANN
+211 SLTDRIDQIDASNL
-224 ADKAALGMLE
+224 DKVALGVLE
-234 SQPGVVK
+234 SQPGVIK
-241 KRPIDPYRESDDA
+241 KRPIDPYRDNEDA
-254 KPVEKPSEPAAQ
+254 KPSDAPDEAPAAET
-266 PPAEPAAQ
+266 PAEPAAPEATQ
-274 PPAEAPA
+274 PPAD
-281 TQPAA
+281 
-286 EQPAQPAQPPAEP
+286 P

-307 PAATPG
+307 PATPPAA
-313 TEPPSGWQPPQGQD
+313 EPSSGWQPPQGQD
-327 AIEQGR
+327 AIEQSR

-338 ELLAQADQAFDKGM
+338 ELLAQADLSFDKGI
-352 YNDALGKYQQLAGA
+352 YNDALSKYQQLSGA

-391 ANGAGLDPLSAQMKR
+391 ANGTGLDPLSAQMKR

-417 FNNQLGQAG
+417 FNNQLTQAG
-426 KALDTGDTER
+426 RSLDTGDTER

-452 NAFAESEVEGYNK
+452 NAFAESEVEGYNQ
-465 QVADLLSKIAGT
+465 QVADLLAKIAGT
-477 EDTLANQRASAQA
+477 EDTLANQRAAAQA
-490 KALADE
+490 RALADE
-496 AAKSEAQRLSE
+496 AAKSEAQRLTE
-507 KERKVRESLTRIR
+507 KERKIREAISRVR
-520 ALQMDLKYSE
+520 ALQMDLKYAE

-545 PAGLILKDVLTDQM
+545 PAGLVLKDLLTDQ
-559 LARQSNEIMDRTW
+559 LISIESKRSIKTTW
-572 GNVARHSVQNSIAT
+572 EKVAQHSLQNSSAM
-586 IPPLDIIEYPADWP
+586 IPSLELIEYPSDWP
-600 AISNRRGEPLAFA
+600 AISNLRGEPLAFA
-613 ESAENQRINS
+613 ESAENQRVNS
-623 LIASKRT
+623 LIATKKT
-630 PVKFNESPFENV
+630 PVKFNESPLESV
-642 VGFLQT
+642 VGFLQA

-654 DVDWASL
+654 DIDWASL
-661 DAMSVQRD
+661 ESLSVARE
-669 KPITLNL
+669 KPVTLNL

-681 RTVLD
+681 KTILD
-686 KVCEKI
+686 KVCEKV
-692 SPGTDISQ
+692 SPGTDITQ
-700 RIGWAVNDGV
+700 RVGWAVNDGV

-732 LLIEVPQYAN
+732 LLIEVPQYTN
-742 VPQFDLSSVLSN
+742 TPQFDLSQVLS
-754 SGQGGG
+754 SSSQGGGG
-760 GGQSPFQNNTQN
+760 GGQSPFQNQTQN
-772 QQNDFGRNRD
+772 QNQDLGRNRD
-782 SRIDQIIQLI
+782 GRIDQIIQLI
-792 QENVDTE
+792 QENVDSE

-824 KNHQAV
+824 KNHQAI

-848 ARLLLVN
+848 SRILLVN

-873 NNQVRTARNTTPA
+873 NNQVRTARA
-886 IQGSDFFSSTTGNLN
+886 IAPTSQASDFFSNAKPN
-901 RRVAS
+901 RIITS
-906 PSGTNAQDIVN
+906 PNVVGSGTTTQGVVN
-917 PRSWSPIGITQSSNS
+917 PRSWSPIGVTQNSST
-932 LASGLLTGLV
+932 LASSLLSGQI
-942 EESSV
+942 ESSTV
-947 AGAALGRAP
+947 AGTALSAAP

-965 DDIQVDFL
+965 DDVQVDFL

-997 TSNIYVATQV
+997 QSNIYVVTQT
-1007 AFVSELEPVV
+1007 AIVSDLQSVV
-1017 SESAVGFDPTIA
+1017 SDSAASFDPTIGVV
-1029 TISEG
+1029 SEG
-1034 VTLLVEGT
+1034 VILAVEGT

-1048 YVTMNVQTS
+1048 YVTMNVQ
-1057 VSKIDGFQER
+1057 VSINKIDGFQER
-1067 AVTAVAGGQLVNS
+1067 AVSAVVGGQLVSS
-1080 ADTSSFIQLPTV
+1080 ASTESFIQLPTS

-1102 VPDQGTILMGGQR
+1102 VPDQGTIMMGGQR
-1115 LTNEFEVEAGV
+1115 IKNEYEVEAGV
-1126 PVLSKIPILNR
+1126 PVLSKIPFINR

-1151 LILIKPTIL
+1151 LILMKPTIL
-1160 IQNEQEEQNF
+1160 IQNEQEERNF